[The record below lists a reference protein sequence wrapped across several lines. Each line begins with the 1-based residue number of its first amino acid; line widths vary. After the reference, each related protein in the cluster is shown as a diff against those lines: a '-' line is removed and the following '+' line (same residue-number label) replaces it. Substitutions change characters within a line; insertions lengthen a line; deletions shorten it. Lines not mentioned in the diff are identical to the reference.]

1 MAALLTSV
9 KDDKDK
15 SALYLAECR
24 RMGIKVLPPD
34 VNDSDSDFTPR
45 GTDIRF
51 GLSAIRNVG
60 TNVVASIVNTRETK
74 GRFADFGDFLRKVEA
89 VACNKKL
96 VESLCKAGAF
106 DSLGHSRKGLCFVHE
121 QIIDRTLERRKAEA
135 VGHFDLFADLDA
147 DGAGGG
153 RAPLDRIPIPEGEF
167 EKMQRL
173 SFEKEMLG
181 LYVSDHP
188 LMGAEAAL
196 RKLVDCTIN
205 DVRDGAEGEMKTVGG
220 VVTSLVRKYTKKGDL
235 MATFVLEDLEAAI
248 EAFVFPRT
256 HMEYGS
262 LLRDDAVVC
271 VKGRLDKREEPAKLI
286 VMEVRAVELNP
297 DFGPPVHFE
306 LPLATLTDTT
316 VDSLKALL
324 LDHPGD
330 SPVYLHVGET
340 VLKLPD
346 EFCVDARNGLC
357 AEVRVLLG
365 PNSVI
370 G

>member
-1 MAALLTSV
+1 
-9 KDDKDK
+9 
-15 SALYLAECR
+15 
-24 RMGIKVLPPD
+24 MGVMSLFGEVEDTAGFDERPKIPD
-34 VNDSDSDFTPR
+34 VE
-45 GTDIRF
+45 F
-51 GLSAIRNVG
+51 G
-60 TNVVASIVNTRETK
+60 
-74 GRFADFGDFLRKVEA
+74 
-89 VACNKKL
+89 KK
-96 VESLCKAGAF
+96 
-106 DSLGHSRKGLCFVHE
+106 
-121 QIIDRTLERRKAEA
+121 ERLA
-135 VGHFDLFADLDA
+135 
-147 DGAGGG
+147 
-153 RAPLDRIPIPEGEF
+153 
-167 EKMQRL
+167 
-173 SFEKEMLG
+173 FEKEMLG

-196 RKLVDCTIN
+196 RKLVDCSIN
-205 DVRDGAEGEMKTVGG
+205 DIRDGAEGEMKTVGG
-220 VVTSLVRKYTKKGDL
+220 VITSLVRKYTKKGDL

-256 HMEYGS
+256 HMEYGA

-271 VKGRLDKREEPAKLI
+271 IKGRLDKREEPAKLI
-286 VMEVRAVELNP
+286 VMEVRPVELHGEA
-297 DFGPPVHFE
+297 GPPLRLK

-316 VDSLKALL
+316 VDSLKVLL

-365 PNSVI
+365 PNAVI

>member
-1 MAALLTSV
+1 MGDDEGPKAA
-9 KDDKDK
+9 
-15 SALYLAECR
+15 A
-24 RMGIKVLPPD
+24 M
-34 VNDSDSDFTPR
+34 
-45 GTDIRF
+45 
-51 GLSAIRNVG
+51 
-60 TNVVASIVNTRETK
+60 
-74 GRFADFGDFLRKVEA
+74 
-89 VACNKKL
+89 
-96 VESLCKAGAF
+96 
-106 DSLGHSRKGLCFVHE
+106 
-121 QIIDRTLERRKAEA
+121 DRS
-135 VGHFDLFADLDA
+135 
-147 DGAGGG
+147 
-153 RAPLDRIPIPEGEF
+153 PIPADEF
-167 EKMQRL
+167 DKKQRL
-173 SFEKEMLG
+173 AFEKEMLG

-196 RKLVDCTIN
+196 RKLTDCTIN
-205 DVRDGAEGEMKTVGG
+205 DLRDGAEGEMKTVGG
-220 VVTSLVRKYTKKGDL
+220 VITSLARKYTKKGDL

-248 EAFVFPRT
+248 EALVFPRT
-256 HMEYGS
+256 HLEYGS

-286 VMEVRAVELNP
+286 VMEVRQVDLHP

-306 LPLATLTDTT
+306 LPLATLTDAT
-316 VDSLKALL
+316 VDLLKAVL

-330 SPVYLHVGET
+330 SPVFLHVGEK

>member
-1 MAALLTSV
+1 
-9 KDDKDK
+9 
-15 SALYLAECR
+15 
-24 RMGIKVLPPD
+24 MGIPVLVPD
-34 VNDSDSDFTPR
+34 VNVSHANFTVKD
-45 GTDIRF
+45 GAISF
-51 GLSAIRNVG
+51 GMSAIRNVG
-60 TNVVASIVNTRETK
+60 TALVNLIVEERDRN
-74 GRFADFGDFLRKVEA
+74 GPFVDFFDFCDRVDPSVL
-89 VACNKKL
+89 NKRTI
-96 VESLCKAGAF
+96 ESLVKGGGF

-135 VGHFDLFADLDA
+135 VGHFDLFAELDS
-147 DGAGGG
+147 DGGGGG
-153 RAPLDRIPIPEGEF
+153 RAPLDRVAISSDEF

-256 HMEYGS
+256 HLEYGA

-365 PNSVI
+365 PHAVI